1 MRVSTRD
8 STQRAVYNGHKRTH
22 ALKYQ
27 SVTSPD
33 GIIAH
38 LGGPY
43 AGKMHDARIL
53 NESGLLDVL
62 AVHLQG
68 PHGAFYLYGDPA
80 YGVSNHLVS
89 PYKGAVVTEEQAA
102 FNRSMSPVE

>member
-1 MRVSTRD
+1 M
-8 STQRAVYNGHKRTH
+8 
-22 ALKYQ
+22 
-27 SVTSPD
+27 
-33 GIIAH
+33 
-38 LGGPY
+38 LGFLTNLGCSISLRCTC
-43 AGKMHDARIL
+43 K
-53 NESGLLDVL
+53 
-62 AVHLQG
+62 G